1 MAIEWETLEYEPR
14 ERSSNWYWL
23 IGFVALALMISAI
36 VMKNFLLAILV
47 LLGTFTLMLYAKRHP
62 RIIQISV
69 DRRGIRI
76 RNSLF
81 PYHTLRSFWLHDEE
95 NEPRKII
102 IRSEKLLMP
111 HIHLPL
117 ADDLDHEALRAFLL
131 DFLPEEPHQ
140 PTIVDVLAEYL

>member
-1 MAIEWETLEYEPR
+1 MVIEWETLEYEHR
-14 ERSSNWYWL
+14 ERSSNWYWVVGL
-23 IGFVALALMISAI
+23 VALVLVIGSI

-47 LLGTFTLMLYAKRHP
+47 LLGAFTLMLYARRHP
-62 RIIQISV
+62 RRMRVVVS
-69 DRRGIRI
+69 RRGIQV

-95 NEPRKII
+95 DEPRKII
-102 IRSEKLLMP
+102 IRSEKLFMP

-131 DFLPEEPHQ
+131 DFLPEEPYQ
-140 PTIVDVLAEYL
+140 PTIIDVLAEYL